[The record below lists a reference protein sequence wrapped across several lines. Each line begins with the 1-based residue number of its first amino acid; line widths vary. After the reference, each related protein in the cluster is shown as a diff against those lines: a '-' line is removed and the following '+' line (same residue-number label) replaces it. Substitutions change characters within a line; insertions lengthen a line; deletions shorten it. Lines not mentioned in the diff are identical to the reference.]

1 MAIPK
6 EVKITYR
13 RKDISTKAG
22 GAGSLTTVP
31 SNLPVSD
38 GKIFNSQG
46 GTGYIT
52 GTDGLLYEFI
62 YSGVSGNTI
71 TGARL
76 KEGSMNY
83 DTNSD
88 VYPIFEIFPDVL
100 KLRACNSSFIPDQTW
115 VKIYVTGEKKG
126 KLRGFYF
133 RAELV
138 YERVDKAEV
147 EKLVVLFDRFVD
159 QIYFYPNKDLSERYR
174 VVVVEPNVLEPE
186 NWVLY
191 GNFRVVFESIIRY
204 DHGYYLVSNYWG
216 TRDVTFN
223 DRTPRTVDN
232 KSWYDLMNLFNTNDN
247 NINNS
252 ANQFRQNFEAHLSDQ
267 TAHNTL
273 YYTRDEINENLK
285 RNPILYL
292 MWAYD
297 LHSAIDT
304 APQWCGDNSGVLLPT
319 RDNPI
324 GGVNWKF
331 QHLIIKDGTLA
342 RVAFKIEGANAF
354 SDLLSI
360 DVKRG
365 DRFNIKIHP
374 WTPDLGVIIFSF
386 ELWVN
391 GNKVYNNSFQVNVS
405 TDPYN
410 CVVALWQT

>member
-13 RKDISTKAG
+13 RKDILTKAG
-22 GAGSLTTVP
+22 GTGSLTTVP

-232 KSWYDLMNLFNTNDN
+232 KSWYDLMNLFNTNDG

-252 ANQFRQNFEAHLSDQ
+252 VNQFRQNFEAHLSDQ

-273 YYTRDEINENLK
+273 YYTESEIDERLNLY
-285 RNPILYL
+285 PILYL
-292 MWAYD
+292 LYVTER
-297 LHSAIDT
+297 LEGSFER
-304 APQWCGDNSGVLLPT
+304 WCGDNSGVLLPK
-319 RDNPI
+319 DNI
-324 GGVNWKF
+324 AGYNWKF
-331 QHLIIKDGTLA
+331 QPVIIKNGTLV
-342 RVAFKIEGANAF
+342 RIAFKIEGANAF
-354 SDLLSI
+354 SDLLNIS
-360 DVKRG
+360 VKAG
-365 DRFNIKIHP
+365 DIFNVLIEP
-374 WTPDLGVIIFSF
+374 WSVVNNQISFSF

-391 GNKVYNNSFQVNVS
+391 GNRVYSNSFLVDVS
-405 TDPYN
+405 TNPHN
-410 CVVALWQT
+410 CVVALWQI